1 VVLKRRAIGRGGVF
15 IGECGSLIHE
25 CFVRAYENTFI
36 YIYIYMD
43 NFALGQLKWRSERDW
58 IRGL

>member
-25 CFVRAYENTFI
+25 CFVRAYENTFCFF
-36 YIYIYMD
+36 YMD
-43 NFALGQLKWRSERDW
+43 NFALGQLKWRFERDW